1 MLVASST
8 ENSYPLLGV
17 SVNVNVYVESSLNT
31 SPALNSGSLSQVHSN
46 LLILNVSL
54 LFSIDVADV
63 SPILTLPMSNA
74 KYVISIIS
82 RRAAGLYG
90 ISNSIL

>member
-8 ENSYPLLGV
+8 ENAYPLLGV
-17 SVNVNVYVESSLNT
+17 SVNANVYVESSLNT

-46 LLILNVSL
+46 LLILNVWL
-54 LFSIDVADV
+54 LFSIDVTDV

-82 RRAAGLYG
+82 GRVAGLYG
-90 ISNSIL
+90 TSISI